1 MIYSIVKNSFSGN
14 LDFDVLSIELKL
26 DVFLYP
32 KETAIKAVCPFLL
45 SQILYLTLLNQ
56 SLPLGILH
64 LEYLHLYVLIGL
76 IQNIGQKYIDNF
88 INLMY
93 IRREYRYK

>member
-26 DVFLYP
+26 DVFLYL

-45 SQILYLTLLNQ
+45 SQILYLTLLYQ
-56 SLPLGILH
+56 SLPLRILH
-64 LEYLHLYVLIGL
+64 LEYLNLYVLIRL
-76 IQNIGQKYIDNF
+76 IQIIGQKYIDNI

-93 IRREYRYK
+93 IKRKYRYK

>member
-26 DVFLYP
+26 DVFLYL

-76 IQNIGQKYIDNF
+76 IPNHRTKVHRQH
-88 INLMY
+88 
-93 IRREYRYK
+93 YKFNVYKKGIQV